1 MKKMK
6 KMKKM
11 KQGKRGL
18 PGWPRR
24 LWLVLMIAAICG
36 PTLVWGQAGP
46 RVTVEL
52 KVKLADGK
60 IKIGQTF
67 VDALSNR
74 INRSDKFVLSSSDI
88 PRLVLR
94 IYAED
99 LPGDPYLSVIAVA
112 RTVAIPWKGGS
123 REIFV
128 DNLVMVGVS
137 AAHAGKDAEDIL
149 EDTQRNILPQFTAIK
164 GEGN

>member
-1 MKKMK
+1 MQKMK
-6 KMKKM
+6 PS
-11 KQGKRGL
+11 KRKF
-18 PGWPRR
+18 PAWPRR
-24 LWLVLMIAAICG
+24 LLLGLMVGGICC
-36 PTLVWGQAGP
+36 PTLIWGQADQRIP
-46 RVTVEL
+46 LEL

-67 VDALSNR
+67 VESLKNR
-74 INRSDKFVLSSSDI
+74 INRSDTFRLSSSDI

-94 IYAED
+94 ISSED
-99 LPGDPYLSVIAVA
+99 LPGDPYMAVIAVT

-137 AAHAGKDAEDIL
+137 AAHSGKDAADIL
-149 EDTQRNILPQFTAIK
+149 EDTQRNILPRFTAIS
-164 GEGN
+164 GEEN

>member
-1 MKKMK
+1 MQ
-6 KMKKM
+6 KM
-11 KQGKRGL
+11 KQRKPEI

-24 LWLVLMIAAICG
+24 LLLGLIVAGIYC
-36 PTLVWGQAGP
+36 PTLIWGQVDQRIP
-46 RVTVEL
+46 LEL
-52 KVKLADGK
+52 KIKLADGK

-67 VDALSNR
+67 VESLKSR
-74 INRSDKFVLSSSDI
+74 INRSDRFRLSNSDI

-94 IYAED
+94 ISSED
-99 LPGDPYLSVIAVA
+99 LPGDPYMAVIAVT

-137 AAHAGKDAEDIL
+137 AAHSGRDAADIL
-149 EDTQRNILPQFTAIK
+149 EDTQRNILPRFTAIS
-164 GEGN
+164 GEKN

>member
-6 KMKKM
+6 PS
-11 KQGKRGL
+11 KRKF

-24 LWLVLMIAAICG
+24 LLLGLMIAGICC
-36 PTLVWGQAGP
+36 PTLSWGQADQRIP
-46 RVTVEL
+46 LEL

-67 VDALSNR
+67 VESLTTR
-74 INRSDKFVLSSSDI
+74 INRSDTFRLSGSDT

-94 IYAED
+94 IASED
-99 LPGDPYLSVIAVA
+99 LPGDPYQAIVVVT

-123 REIFV
+123 EIFV

-137 AAHAGKDAEDIL
+137 AAHSGRDVQDIL
-149 EDTQRNILPQFTAIK
+149 EDTQRNIVPRFTAIR
-164 GEGN
+164 GEVN

>member
-1 MKKMK
+1 MQKMK
-6 KMKKM
+6 PV
-11 KQGKRGL
+11 KREF
-18 PGWPRR
+18 PAWPRR
-24 LWLVLMIAAICG
+24 LLLGLVIAGICC
-36 PTLVWGQAGP
+36 PALSWGQADQRIP
-46 RVTVEL
+46 VEL

-67 VDALSNR
+67 VESLKHR
-74 INRSDKFVLSSSDI
+74 INRSGSFRLSSSDI

-94 IYAED
+94 LASED
-99 LPGDPYLSVIAVA
+99 LPEDPYQAIVVVT

-137 AAHAGKDAEDIL
+137 AAHSGRDVADIL
-149 EDTQRNILPQFTAIK
+149 EDTQRNIVPRLLTAVR
-164 GEGN
+164 GEVN